1 MSRGHIERL
10 KSGTYR
16 VVVYAGKDPITGRK
30 TYIKETHASEASAHA
45 AIERLVAQAGTDRT
59 PERGTTLSYLL
70 DRWMEVVDHE
80 LTTAET
86 SAGYIRRTLKPALGD
101 MPLRKLQHRVDIID
115 RLYTHLRRCN
125 QLCDGKPRRD
135 CKTKA
140 AHDCAARMCP
150 RHICKPMTPGAI
162 RRVHAILS
170 GALNYGVWWGWIE
183 RNPAEYAHPPKASRR
198 RAQPPAGDHVA
209 RLINAAWTRDT
220 ELAVFLWL
228 AATTGARRGELV
240 ALTWAHVDLEH
251 GLLRVASNYVVPQS
265 QQRLKGTKTGEERV
279 LSLDSVTV
287 PLLDG
292 FRSARQAALIPA
304 RQQLAPD
311 AFLFSSDPM
320 GARPWH
326 PDHFTHA
333 YRALA
338 DELGIAEPL
347 KNLRHFNATQL
358 LAAGVDLPTAAGRLG
373 HSDGGAT
380 TLRVYASWTKPA
392 DQRAAE
398 LVAGGLDL
406 LRQQASSEDA
416 RGGRGR
422 RDLARTAWAAAEV
435 LPAVLPG
442 GEKTY
447 KDVAAGLRSA
457 IASGALGPR
466 DKVPTVTELAAH
478 FGVARS
484 TAQRAVS
491 LLGSEDVIERSGHRW
506 VVVECQRASAGTS
519 DKPDSASVPAV

>member
-30 TYIKETHASEASAHA
+30 SYIKETHPTEAAAHGA
-45 AIERLVAQAGTDRT
+45 LERLQSQVGTERT

-140 AHDCAARMCP
+140 EHDCVARMCP

-170 GALNYGVWWGWIE
+170 GALNYGVSWGWIE
-183 RNPAEYAHPPKASRR
+183 RNPAEYEHPPKLSRG
-198 RAQPPAGDHVA
+198 RAQPPLGDQVA
-209 RLINAAWTRDT
+209 RLINGAWECDT

-240 ALTWAHVDLEH
+240 ALQWSSIDFDYAQ
-251 GLLRVASNYVVPQS
+251 LRVCANYVVRQN
-265 QQRLKGTKTGEERV
+265 QQRLKGTKTGEDRV
-279 LSLDSVTV
+279 LSLDSVTL
-287 PLLDG
+287 PLLDA

-304 RQQLAPD
+304 RKALPDD
-311 AFLFSSDPM
+311 AFVFSADPL
-320 GARPWH
+320 GSRPWH

-333 YRALA
+333 YRRLA

-358 LAAGVDLPTAAGRLG
+358 LAAGVDLPTTAGRLG

-380 TLRVYASWTKPA
+380 TLRVYASRTQPA

-398 LVAGGLDL
+398 LVAGGLDA
-406 LRQQASSEDA
+406 LRQKASEADGLASSRTA
-416 RGGRGR
+416 RP
-422 RDLARTAWAAAEV
+422 LARTSWPIQEV
-435 LPAVLPG
+435 LPPVLSG
-442 GEKTY
+442 ATGTTY
-447 KDVAAGLRSA
+447 QDVAAGLRSA
-457 IASGALGPR
+457 IVSGRLGPA
-466 DKVPTVTELAAH
+466 DQVPTVSELAKH
-478 FGVARS
+478 YGVARS
-484 TAQRAVS
+484 TVQRAVS
-491 LLGSEDVIERSGHRW
+491 MLARHALIERCGHRW
-506 VVVECQRASAGTS
+506 RVAAPVPRLADDSSSGRSAT
-519 DKPDSASVPAV
+519 

>member
-30 TYIKETHASEASAHA
+30 TYFKETHPTENAAHVA
-45 AIERLVAQAGTDRT
+45 AERLLAQVGSDRT
-59 PERGTTLSYLL
+59 PDRATLAYLL

-86 SAGYIRRTLKPALGD
+86 SAGYIRRTLKPALGE

-125 QLCDGKPRRD
+125 QLCDGTVRVD
-135 CKTKA
+135 HKA
-140 AHDCAARMCP
+140 VGEHDCAQRKCARHVCQ
-150 RHICKPMTPGAI
+150 PMSPGAV

-170 GALNYGVWWGWIE
+170 GALNYAVSWGWIE
-183 RNPAEYAHPPKASRR
+183 RNPAEYAHPPKLARR

-209 RLINAAWTRDT
+209 RLINAAWTHDT

-240 ALTWAHVDLEH
+240 ALRWSNIDLEQ
-251 GLLRVASNYVVPQS
+251 GLLRVASNYVVRQN
-265 QQRLKGTKTGEERV
+265 QQRLKGTKTGEERL

-292 FRSARQAALIPA
+292 FRAARQAALIPA
-304 RQQLAPD
+304 RKLLPED
-311 AFLFSSDPM
+311 AFLFSSDPL
-320 GARPWH
+320 GAWPWH

-358 LAAGVDLPTAAGRLG
+358 LAAGVDLPTTASRLG

-380 TLRVYASWTKPA
+380 TLRVYASHTRPA

-398 LVAGGLDL
+398 LVAGGLDA
-406 LRQQASSEDA
+406 LRRSAAVDA
-416 RGGRGR
+416 GADRAHRAM
-422 RDLARTAWAAAEV
+422 ARTSWPVADV

-442 GEKTY
+442 TVGSY
-447 KDVAAGLRSA
+447 LDVAAGLRSA
-457 IASGALGPR
+457 IASGRLGVG
-466 DKVPTVTELAAH
+466 DTVPTVTELAAH
-478 FGVARS
+478 YGVARS

-491 LLGSEDVIERSGHRW
+491 LVGQKGRIVRAGHRW
-506 VVVECQRASAGTS
+506 VVVEEQSAPVVSS
-519 DKPDSASVPAV
+519 DAAGSTPSAPAV